1 MSKVNNMTFDDM
13 LEWVKVAENPE
24 QEITILGVPSDWA
37 QGRTSFGGVSTGLAC
52 AAMKRLIHDGRVMRS
67 ISVNFVGPVHLE
79 KPFQVKAEK
88 LREGRNV
95 THTGAR
101 ITQGG
106 KVCLIVQACYGFS
119 RESKL
124 ALPISESHEML
135 VPKKPKFIPQI
146 PKVVP
151 KFLRHFDLA
160 IEKGLPFTGRKD
172 VAVHG
177 WVKFKEAPPKIN
189 DEHILA
195 MIDAWPPTMLQNL
208 RWPAPA
214 SSLSW
219 YVDFLHPHHEINP
232 KDWFAYQA
240 EARNAGDGYIQE
252 EANFWNAQGELV
264 AVSRQTVAI
273 FD

>member
-1 MSKVNNMTFDDM
+1 MNFDDM
-13 LEWVKVAENPE
+13 LQWVKVAENPE
-24 QEITILGVPSDWA
+24 KIVIPGIPKDWA
-37 QGRTSFGGVSTGLAC
+37 QGRTAFGGASTGLVA
-52 AAMKRLIHDGRVMRS
+52 AAMNKLIHDGRVMRS
-67 ISVNFVGPVHLE
+67 IAVNFVGPIHLE
-79 KPFQVKAEK
+79 KPFTIQVEK

-95 THTGAR
+95 THTGGR
-101 ITQGG
+101 IMQDD
-106 KVCLIVQACYGFS
+106 KVCLIIQACYGFGRS
-119 RESKL
+119 SKL
-124 ALPISESHEML
+124 TLPVTERHEMQI
-135 VPKKPKFIPQI
+135 PKKPKFIPQI

-151 KFLRHFDLA
+151 KFLRHFELA

-177 WVKFKEAPPKIN
+177 WVKFKEAPDKIT
-189 DEHILA
+189 DAHTLA

-219 YVDFLHPHHEINP
+219 YVDFLHPHKSIEP
-232 KDWFAYQA
+232 ADWFAYQA
-240 EARNAGDGYIQE
+240 EAQTAGDGYIQE

-264 AVSRQTVAI
+264 AVSRQTVAV